1 MQNNFTFVTTNTA
14 TMNKDSA
21 KQKHNHRDEYT
32 IKREMEKNPTR
43 SFGDT
48 SKDEVWLT
56 LLDEKHKT
64 YTSIVNETYKSAIDK
79 YNAIQKKNRHT
90 ERCKKTYSAYWKDNK
105 KNKCDSPVVE
115 MIVQVGGTHDSGK
128 DYATGLIDPE
138 IGKEILKDFLKQFQE
153 RYPLLKVID
162 CTYHQGEATP
172 HIHLDFIPIAEDE
185 KLGLTASLDKA
196 CEQMG
201 FGEKNAKRTTYS
213 VRDFQFDFHKLLDDI
228 CESHGIEIEHPGLNR
243 EHESVTLFK
252 QNEKLRQDLAKLN
265 NDTVAVTEN
274 NRKLHKE
281 SEVLEISVAD
291 LRKESK
297 ALSTD
302 ISESQK
308 KKSNIECEIINL
320 RKKLENKKQELASA
334 EDNLIDFTSKA
345 EEKKR
350 KAQAEIDWY
359 ETRSTQVAS
368 NEDRVLQILSY
379 LKDILN
385 ELTKRIFSIA
395 GVEFQKTVF
404 TCDDDLITA
413 KYYRLINTTDRKLF
427 VSFNNHDPQKSLNIS
442 LAENEKLYYD
452 ASMDIFKELERD
464 ITAGTTEVT
473 VTEIDDNDAPE
484 RVKPKRVRPDLG
496 FGLVD

>member
-32 IKREMEKNPTR
+32 IKREMEKDPTR
-43 SFGDT
+43 SFGDI
-48 SKDEVWLT
+48 SKDEVWVT

-64 YTSIVNETYKSAIDK
+64 YTSIVNEIYKSAIDK

-90 ERCKKTYSAYWKDNK
+90 ERCKKTYSSYWKDNK

-128 DYATGLIDPE
+128 DYATGLVDPE

-201 FGEKNAKRTTYS
+201 FGEKDSKRTTYS
-213 VRDFQFDFHKLLDDI
+213 VRDFQFDFHRLLDDI

-243 EHESVTLFK
+243 GHESVTLFK
-252 QNEKLRQDLAKLN
+252 ENERLRQDQAKLMN
-265 NDTVAVTEN
+265 TNVAYTN
-274 NRKLHKE
+274 KNRKLHKE
-281 SEVLEISVAD
+281 NAELEAKNAD
-291 LRKESK
+291 LQKEADS
-297 ALSTD
+297 LNTEIND
-302 ISESQK
+302 DK
-308 KKSNIECEIINL
+308 KTRDSLKCEIIDL
-320 RKKLENKKQELASA
+320 QKVKENKKHELATA

-359 ETRSTQVAS
+359 KTRASQVAS

-379 LKDILN
+379 LKDVLN

-404 TCDDDLITA
+404 TCEDDLITA

-452 ASMDIFKELERD
+452 ATMDIFKELERD
-464 ITAGTTEVT
+464 IVTGTTEVT

-484 RVKPKRVRPDLG
+484 RVRPKRVRPDLG

>member
-1 MQNNFTFVTTNTA
+1 MKIFNLFF
-14 TMNKDSA
+14 
-21 KQKHNHRDEYT
+21 R
-32 IKREMEKNPTR
+32 
-43 SFGDT
+43 
-48 SKDEVWLT
+48 
-56 LLDEKHKT
+56 
-64 YTSIVNETYKSAIDK
+64 
-79 YNAIQKKNRHT
+79 
-90 ERCKKTYSAYWKDNK
+90 
-105 KNKCDSPVVE
+105 
-115 MIVQVGGTHDSGK
+115 
-128 DYATGLIDPE
+128 
-138 IGKEILKDFLKQFQE
+138 LKDFLKQFQE

-162 CTYHQGEATP
+162 CTYHQGETTP
-172 HIHLDFIPIAEDE
+172 HIHLDFIPIATDE

-196 CEQMG
+196 YEQMG
-201 FGEKNAKRTTYS
+201 FGEKDSKRTTYS

-252 QNEKLRQDLAKLN
+252 QNEKLRQDQTKLKNTNLAYINK
-265 NDTVAVTEN
+265 

-281 SEVLEISVAD
+281 NDELEVNVAD
-291 LRKESK
+291 SQKEAESLN
-297 ALSTD
+297 AE
-302 ISESQK
+302 ISESKREKANIKCELIDLQK
-308 KKSNIECEIINL
+308 ELEI
-320 RKKLENKKQELASA
+320 KKQEHATA
-334 EDNLIDFTSKA
+334 ENNLIDFTSKA

-350 KAQAEIDWY
+350 KAQTEIDWY
-359 ETRSTQVAS
+359 ETRATQVTS

-404 TCDDDLITA
+404 TCEDNLITA

-427 VSFNNHDPQKSLNIS
+427 VSFNNHDPRKSLNIS

-464 ITAGTTEVT
+464 IVAGTTEVT
-473 VTEIDDNDAPE
+473 VTEIDNNDTPE
-484 RVKPKRVRPDLG
+484 RIKPKHTRPDLG